1 MPDANAAIQLNK
13 TNTKSQPLQGITSYG
28 QVQWRP
34 TVVAS
39 AVFEEELERS
49 EADLTDAISRW
60 SGYPRD
66 FHPAHRWELK

>member
-1 MPDANAAIQLNK
+1 MPDANAAIPLNK
-13 TNTKSQPLQGITSYG
+13 INTKSQPLQGIKSYG

-39 AVFEEELERS
+39 AVFEEELKRS
-49 EADLTDAISRW
+49 EANLTDAISRW
-60 SGYPRD
+60 SRYLRD

>member
-13 TNTKSQPLQGITSYG
+13 TITKSQPLRGTKHYG

-39 AVFEEELERS
+39 AVFEEELKRS
-49 EADLTDAISRW
+49 EADLTGAISRW
-60 SGYPRD
+60 SGYLRD